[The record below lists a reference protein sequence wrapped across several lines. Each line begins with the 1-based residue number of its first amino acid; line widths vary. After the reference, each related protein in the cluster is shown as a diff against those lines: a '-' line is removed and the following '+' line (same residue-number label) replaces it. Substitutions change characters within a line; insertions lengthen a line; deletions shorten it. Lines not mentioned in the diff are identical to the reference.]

1 MKDLAQHTRLS
12 PQARVQNLLE
22 FRQSLDRNEE
32 AASQLSRW
40 NMKFDEKLVD
50 IPARVLSTQ
59 NILQGMMV
67 IFICT
72 FFLGKFLKTS
82 LKVASELLFY
92 CESFSFLFLHILAFI
107 CANLRKNLN
116 G

>member
-40 NMKFDEKLVD
+40 NMKFDDQLVD

-59 NILQGMMV
+59 NILQGMKV
-67 IFICT
+67 LWVHSVSGIT
-72 FFLGKFLKTS
+72 VSRERTRSFLGNSTS
-82 LKVASELLFY
+82 KVTKW
-92 CESFSFLFLHILAFI
+92 C
-107 CANLRKNLN
+107 
-116 G
+116 